1 MRAPAIELH
10 QLTVH
15 YGARPALVEVEAR
28 LAGGSLVALL
38 GPNGAGKSTLLR
50 TMLGW
55 HPPTSG
61 AVRIGAGSERGPR
74 PRIAYLPQH
83 PAIDWDFP
91 IAVRSVV
98 EQGRYGDRGRSGFG
112 PEEHASVDRALA
124 ELELTAVADRPIRQL
139 SGGQQ
144 QRMFLARAVA
154 QNADILLLD
163 EPFAGLDPRATAE
176 LAAILVR
183 WQTEGRTVIAALHDL
198 AVARAYFHQALL
210 INTRLIAAGPVAE
223 VLVPTSL
230 QAAFGSS
237 L

>member
-15 YGARPALVEVEAR
+15 YGARPALVEVEAQ

-61 AVRIGAGSERGPR
+61 AVRIGAGSDREEH

-83 PAIDWDFP
+83 PDIDWDFP

-98 EQGRYGDRGRSGFG
+98 EQGRYGDRGRRGFG
-112 PEEHASVDRALA
+112 PEEHATVARALS

-198 AVARAYFHQALL
+198 AVARAYFQQALL
-210 INTRLIAAGPVAE
+210 INTRLIAAGPVAD
-223 VLVPTSL
+223 VLRPENL
-230 QAAFGSS
+230 HAAFGPPS
-237 L
+237 